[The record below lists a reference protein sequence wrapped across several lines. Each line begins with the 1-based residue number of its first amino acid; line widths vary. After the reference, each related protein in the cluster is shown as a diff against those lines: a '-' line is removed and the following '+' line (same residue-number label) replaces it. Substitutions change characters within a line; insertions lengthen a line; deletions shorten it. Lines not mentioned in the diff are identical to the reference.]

1 MNDVGDPMAEG
12 RAPAWSLPSARVLAG
27 APPVPLGRE
36 PPAPRVPTA
45 PTFVRVPP
53 APRARSAHAPLTNS
67 VRSARAL
74 SAFCPAH
81 ARNFVHL
88 RRPRPGTCPPASCVP
103 SRTLA
108 CAPPTQ
114 FPSAASR
121 GGERAS
127 KAGAG
132 EQEHFDSCSR
142 ARANCTP
149 PSVASVLRYFNSR
162 LRMRANWKYAFP
174 VVAI

>member
-1 MNDVGDPMAEG
+1 MSAIRWRKGVRPRGLCHP
-12 RAPAWSLPSARVLAG
+12 PACWPARRPYPWGGSHLRLACPPRLPSFACRPRPARVCPCA
-27 APPVPLGRE
+27 AHEQCTRCS
-36 PPAPRVPTA
+36 RV
-45 PTFVRVPP
+45 VRVL
-53 APRARSAHAPLTNS
+53 PRARAQLRP
-67 VRSARAL
+67 
-74 SAFCPAH
+74 
-81 ARNFVHL
+81 L

-121 GGERAS
+121 GSERAS
-127 KAGAG
+127 KAGTG
-132 EQEHFDSCSR
+132 TQEHSDSRSR

>member
-12 RAPAWSLPSARVLAG
+12 RAPAWSVPSARVLAG

-67 VRSARAL
+67 VRAARAL

-81 ARNFVHL
+81 ARNFVPCAARALEHAL
-88 RRPRPGTCPPASCVP
+88 PHRAYL
-103 SRTLA
+103 RTLD

-162 LRMRANWKYAFP
+162 LRMRGNWKYAFP

>member
-12 RAPAWSLPSARVLAG
+12 RAPAWSSPSALALR
-27 APPVPLGRE
+27 AARALGRIQS
-36 PPAPRVPTA
+36 APRAPT
-45 PTFVRVPP
+45 PSTFVRVPP

-67 VRSARAL
+67 VRAARAL

-81 ARNFVHL
+81 ARNFVPCAARALEHAL
-88 RRPRPGTCPPASCVP
+88 PHRAYL
-103 SRTLA
+103 RTLD

-121 GGERAS
+121 GGERAA
-127 KAGAG
+127 KAGTG
-132 EQEHFDSCSR
+132 TQEHSDARSR

-162 LRMRANWKYAFP
+162 PRMRGNWKYAFP

>member
-12 RAPAWSLPSARVLAG
+12 RAPAWSSPSARVLAG

-67 VRSARAL
+67 VRAARAL

-81 ARNFVHL
+81 ARNFVPCAARALEHAL
-88 RRPRPGTCPPASCVP
+88 PHRAYL
-103 SRTLA
+103 RTLD

-127 KAGAG
+127 KAGTG
-132 EQEHFDSCSR
+132 MQEHSDSRSR

-162 LRMRANWKYAFP
+162 PRMRGNWKYAFP